1 MELVSSENVCKSQ
14 SNKRSNILSLFP
26 VDWAHKIND
35 LCSNKKTSQNH
46 NQDFHKYPEAVI
58 LEKGVLK
65 NFPKFTGKRLCQSIF
80 FNKVVVFSFKKR
92 LWHRCFPE
100 NLAKFSF

>member
-80 FNKVVVFSFKKR
+80 FNKVVVF
-92 LWHRCFPE
+92 
-100 NLAKFSF
+100 